1 VRRHAHRSCAAESR
15 FLTIRALLAAAA
27 VFLSA
32 GAFLA
37 PAAHAQATRT
47 WVSGVGDDVNP
58 CSRTA
63 PCKTFAGSISK
74 TAAGGEINV
83 LDPGGFGAV
92 TITKAITIDA
102 TGAEAGILI
111 SGLNNVSGVI
121 VNAGP
126 NDNVTLK
133 GLDFSGGNPGTGC
146 PYATT
151 GVRVLGAGSVR
162 IEDSKIERMQKAVEI
177 VPTSAVDVFMD
188 DVDISDSCT
197 SGIRVAPAAGG
208 SANVAI
214 QDSTITNSG
223 TALSVA
229 DNGKAWLTHST
240 LFANALGY
248 ELLGTGEINDFGDN
262 RLIGNT
268 ADGTPTKNLT
278 PIVSAAAPGP
288 AGLQG
293 AQGVAGPQGQQ
304 GEPALKLLLAAATP
318 SIAGKAGKTVAFS
331 YASTAAAKST
341 LTILK
346 GAKKIATVTGSSKA
360 GANTIKW
367 NGKAGKKKAAA
378 GAYKLLLS
386 AVGTDGQTATT
397 TVALKLKN

>member
-1 VRRHAHRSCAAESR
+1 VSRS
-15 FLTIRALLAAAA
+15 LTIRALLAAAA

-47 WVSGVGDDVNP
+47 WVSGVGDDANP

-92 TITKAITIDA
+92 TITKSITIDA
-102 TGAEAGILI
+102 GAVEAGILI
-111 SGLNNVSGVI
+111 SGSSGVI
-121 VNAGP
+121 VNAGV

-133 GLDFSGGNPGTGC
+133 GLDFSGINPGTGC
-146 PYATT
+146 PYPTT
-151 GVRVLGAGSVR
+151 GVRVLQAGAVR

-188 DVDISDSCT
+188 GVDISNSCT
-197 SGIRVAPAAGG
+197 SGVRVAPAAGG
-208 SANVAI
+208 SATVSI

-229 DNGKAWLTHST
+229 DNGKAWLTRST
-240 LFANALGY
+240 LFGNALGY
-248 ELLGTGEINDFGDN
+248 ELLGTGEIDDYGDN

-268 ADGTPTKNLT
+268 ADGTPTKNL
-278 PIVSAAAPGP
+278 APVVN
-288 AGLQG
+288 AS
-293 AQGVAGPQGQQ
+293 PQGLQ

-331 YASTAAAKST
+331 YASTAAAQST

-346 GAKKIATVTGSSKA
+346 GAKKIATVKGNSKA

-367 NGKAGKKKAAA
+367 NGKAGSKKAAA

-397 TVALKLKN
+397 TVALKLK

>member
-1 VRRHAHRSCAAESR
+1 VSR

-47 WVSGVGDDVNP
+47 WVSGVGDDANP

-102 TGAEAGILI
+102 GAVEAGILI
-111 SGLNNVSGVI
+111 SGSSGVI

-126 NDNVTLK
+126 TDNVTLK
-133 GLDFSGGNPGTGC
+133 GLDFNGINPGTGC
-146 PYATT
+146 PWATT
-151 GVRVLGAGSVR
+151 GVRVLGAGTVR

-177 VPTSAVDVFMD
+177 VPGAAVDVFMD
-188 DVDISDSCT
+188 HVDVSNSCT
-197 SGIRVAPAAGG
+197 SGVRVAPAAGG
-208 SANVAI
+208 SASVAI

-229 DNGKAWLTHST
+229 DNGKAWLTRST
-240 LFANALGY
+240 LFGNALGY
-248 ELLGTGEINDFGDN
+248 ELLGTGEIDDYGDN

-278 PIVSAAAPGP
+278 PVVSAAAPGP
-288 AGLQG
+288 AGPQG
-293 AQGVAGPQGQQ
+293 AQGVQGVAGPQGPQ
-304 GEPALKLLLAAATP
+304 GEPALKLLLASAST

-346 GAKKIATVTGSSKA
+346 GAKRIATVKASSRA

-367 NGKAGKKKAAA
+367 NGKAGSKKAAA

-397 TVALKLKN
+397 TVALKLK

>member
-1 VRRHAHRSCAAESR
+1 MSTLS
-15 FLTIRALLAAAA
+15 LRALLAAAA

-47 WVSGVGDDVNP
+47 WVSGVGDDANP

-102 TGAEAGILI
+102 SSVEAGILI
-111 SGLNNVSGVI
+111 SGSAGVI
-121 VNAGP
+121 VNAGV

-133 GLDFSGGNPGTGC
+133 GLDFNGVNPGTGC

-151 GVRVLGAGSVR
+151 GVRVLQAGSVR
-162 IEDSKIERMQKAVEI
+162 IEDSKMERMQKAVEI
-177 VPTSAVDVFMD
+177 LPTSPVDVFMNH
-188 DVDISDSCT
+188 VDISNSCT
-197 SGIRVAPAAGG
+197 NGVRVAPAAGG
-208 SANVAI
+208 SATVAI
-214 QDSTITNSG
+214 QDSTISNSG

-229 DNGKAWLTHST
+229 DNGKAWLTRST

-248 ELLGTGEINDFGDN
+248 ELLGTGVINDYGDN

-268 ADGTPTKNLT
+268 ADGTPTKNLAT
-278 PIVSAAAPGP
+278 VVNAAVPGP
-288 AGLQG
+288 AGPEGPQG
-293 AQGVAGPQGQQ
+293 VPGVAGPIGPQ
-304 GEPALKLLLAAATP
+304 GEPALKLLLASSQSSLALK
-318 SIAGKAGKTVAFS
+318 AGKAVTLS

-341 LTILK
+341 LTITK
-346 GAKKIATVTGSSKA
+346 GKKQIATVTGSSKA

-367 NGKAGKKKAAA
+367 NGKAGKKAAAA
-378 GAYKLLLS
+378 GAYKLTLS
-386 AVGTDGQTATT
+386 AQGTDGQKATT
-397 TVALKLKN
+397 TVSLKLK

>member
-1 VRRHAHRSCAAESR
+1 VSTLS
-15 FLTIRALLAAAA
+15 LRALLAAAA

-47 WVSGVGDDVNP
+47 WVSGVGDDANP

-102 TGAEAGILI
+102 SSVEAGILI
-111 SGLNNVSGVI
+111 SGSAGVI
-121 VNAGP
+121 VNAGV

-133 GLDFSGGNPGTGC
+133 GLDFNGVNPGTGC
-146 PYATT
+146 PYPTT
-151 GVRVLGAGSVR
+151 GVRVLQAGSVR
-162 IEDSKIERMQKAVEI
+162 LEDAKIERMQRAVEI
-177 VPTSAVDVFMD
+177 LPTSPVEVLMD
-188 DVDISDSCT
+188 HVDISNSCT
-197 SGIRVAPAAGG
+197 SGIRVAPAAAG
-208 SANVAI
+208 SATVAI
-214 QDSTITNSG
+214 QDSTISNSG

-229 DNGKAWLTHST
+229 DRGKAWLTRST

-248 ELLGTGEINDFGDN
+248 ELLGTGEINDYGDN
-262 RLIGNT
+262 RLVGNS

-278 PIVSAAAPGP
+278 PAVNAAVPGP
-288 AGLQG
+288 AGPEG
-293 AQGVAGPQGQQ
+293 PQGVAGVAGPAGPQ
-304 GEPALKLLLAAATP
+304 GEPALKLLLASSQSSLALK
-318 SIAGKAGKTVAFS
+318 AGKAVTLS
-331 YASTAAAKST
+331 YAATAAAKST
-341 LTILK
+341 LTITK
-346 GAKKIATVTGSSKA
+346 GTKKIATVNGNSKA

-367 NGKAGKKKAAA
+367 NGKAGKKAAAA
-378 GAYKLLLS
+378 GAYKLTLS
-386 AVGTDGQTATT
+386 ALGTDGQKAATT
-397 TVALKLKN
+397 VSLKLK

>member
-1 VRRHAHRSCAAESR
+1 VSR
-15 FLTIRALLAAAA
+15 FLTLRALLAAAA
-27 VFLSA
+27 LFISA

-47 WVSGVGDDVNP
+47 WVSGVGDDANP

-102 TGAEAGILI
+102 AGTEAGILI
-111 SGLNNVSGVI
+111 NGSSGVI
-121 VNAGP
+121 VNAGAS
-126 NDNVTLK
+126 DNVTLK
-133 GLDFSGGNPGTGC
+133 GLDFSGINPGTGC
-146 PYATT
+146 PWSTT
-151 GVRVLGAGSVR
+151 GVRVLKAGSVR

-177 VPTSAVDVFMD
+177 APTSAVDVFMD
-188 DVDISDSCT
+188 RVDISDSCT

-229 DNGKAWLTHST
+229 DNGKAWLTRST
-240 LFANALGY
+240 LFANTLGF
-248 ELLGTGEINDFGDN
+248 ELLGTGEINDYGDN

-268 ADGTPTKNLT
+268 ADGTPTKNLA
-278 PIVSAAAPGP
+278 PAVNAAVPGP
-288 AGLQG
+288 AGPQGVAG
-293 AQGVAGPQGQQ
+293 AQGVPGPQGT
-304 GEPALKLLLAAATP
+304 PALKLLLAASQSSLAFK
-318 SIAGKAGKTVAFS
+318 AGKAVTLG

-346 GAKKIATVTGSSKA
+346 GRKKIATVTGSSKA
-360 GANTIKW
+360 GANTIRW
-367 NGKAGKKKAAA
+367 NGKSGKKKAAA
-378 GAYKLLLS
+378 GAYKLTLS

-397 TVALKLKN
+397 TVALKLRR

>member
-1 VRRHAHRSCAAESR
+1 VSR

-102 TGAEAGILI
+102 SSVEAGILI
-111 SGLNNVSGVI
+111 SGSSGVI
-121 VNAGP
+121 VNAGV

-133 GLDFSGGNPGTGC
+133 GLDFSGINPGTGC

-151 GVRVLGAGSVR
+151 GVRVLQAGSVR

-188 DVDISDSCT
+188 SVDISNSCT

-214 QDSTITNSG
+214 GDSTITNSG

-229 DNGKAWLTHST
+229 DNGKAWLTRST
-240 LFANALGY
+240 LFGNALGF
-248 ELLGTGEINDFGDN
+248 ELLGTGEINDYGDN
-262 RLIGNT
+262 RLIANT
-268 ADGTPTKNLT
+268 ADGTPTKNLS
-278 PIVSAAAPGP
+278 PVVSAAAPGP
-288 AGLQG
+288 VGPQGPQG
-293 AQGVAGPQGQQ
+293 ASGVAGPTGPQ

-346 GAKKIATVTGSSKA
+346 GAKKIATVKGSSKA

-367 NGKAGKKKAAA
+367 NGKAGSKKAAA